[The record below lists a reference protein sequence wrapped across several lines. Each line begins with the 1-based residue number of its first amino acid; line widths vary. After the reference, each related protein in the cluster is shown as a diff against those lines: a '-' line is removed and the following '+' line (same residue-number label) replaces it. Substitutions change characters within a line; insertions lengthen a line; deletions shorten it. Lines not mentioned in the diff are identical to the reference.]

1 MARAGLY
8 YSDVKK
14 ARDALL
20 AQGRHPSVDAVR
32 VALGNTGSKTTIHK
46 YLKEL
51 EAEEGGRDGHKA
63 PISDALQDL
72 VARLAARLQEE
83 ASERIALIEVDF
95 AKREREH
102 SGIVTGLQ
110 QELAS
115 VLEQLRQAKVYSEEV
130 GRAHEDT
137 NMRLQEESISRHT
150 AQQQVDD
157 LQERLAE
164 NEAYRQSLE
173 EKHTHA
179 RNSLEHYRQSVKEQR
194 EQEARRHEQQLQ
206 QLQAEFRQQQ
216 QAVVKKQEES
226 TRLNQEGAR
235 LVAALAHA
243 EKALYDEQSRGRQ
256 LNDRL
261 ATSQSTTR
269 QVEVMLAQVAGN
281 ERLIEALREQL
292 LQASANTEVLSI
304 QARTLETAL
313 IAAQIT
319 LASQHEIISDLRGRR
334 PKLN

>member
-14 ARDALL
+14 ARNALL

-51 EAEEGGRDGHKA
+51 EAEEGGHDGRKA
-63 PISDALQDL
+63 PISDALQDI
-72 VARLAARLQEE
+72 VARLATRLHEE
-83 ASERIALIEVDF
+83 ASERIALIEVDL
-95 AKREREH
+95 AKRERDH

-110 QELAS
+110 QEMAS
-115 VLEQLRQAKVYSEEV
+115 LQEQLRQAKAYVEEI
-130 GRAHEDT
+130 GRAHDDT
-137 NMRLQEESISRHT
+137 SMRLQEECISRHT
-150 AQQQVDD
+150 AQQQVVD

-164 NEAYRQSLE
+164 NEAYRRSLE

-194 EQEARRHEQQLQ
+194 EQELRRHEQQFQ
-206 QLQAEFRQQQ
+206 QLQAELRQQQ
-216 QAVVKKQEES
+216 QAAVKKQEES

-235 LVAALAHA
+235 LVAALSHA
-243 EKALYDEQSRGRQ
+243 EKSLYDEQARGRQ
-256 LNDRL
+256 LSERL
-261 ATSQSTTR
+261 ATSQSTAR

-281 ERLIEALREQL
+281 ERLIETLGEQL
-292 LQASANTEVLSI
+292 VQTAAQTEVLST
-304 QARTLETAL
+304 QAKTLESAL

-319 LASQHEIISDLRGRR
+319 LASQQEIISDLRGRN
-334 PKLN
+334 PKLD